1 MELFWQIEMIDELI
15 KENYEITI
23 GEYAEIIAE
32 IKRVA
37 KTNMTKELIELSKLC
52 KKNNTTYEVV
62 YKDNVIGL
70 FPDSTPSDGRQFAK

>member
-52 KKNNTTYEVV
+52 RKNNTTYEVV
-62 YKDNVIGL
+62 YKDKFIGL
-70 FPDSTPSDGRQFAK
+70 FPDSTPSDSRQFAK